1 METHSEILVQQER
14 LTNYLKLL
22 SDLLRSEDISED
34 RKDELYKLI
43 NATTA
48 TLLQLRGYHP

>member
-1 METHSEILVQQER
+1 MDTHIDNLVQQER

-22 SDLLRSEDISED
+22 SDLLHSEDISED

-43 NATTA
+43 NTTTA
-48 TLLQLRGYHP
+48 TLLQLRGYYP